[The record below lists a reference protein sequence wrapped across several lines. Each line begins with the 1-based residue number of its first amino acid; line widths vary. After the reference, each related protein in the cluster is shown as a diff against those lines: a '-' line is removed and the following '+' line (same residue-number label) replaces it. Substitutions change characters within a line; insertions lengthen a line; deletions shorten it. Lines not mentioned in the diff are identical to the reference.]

1 MVDFGSIY
9 ASKTFKLK
17 DGRRVLLGWAY
28 ETAAGC
34 ESECSTGTNFTNSLV
49 SISLKPQGCTSGTQY
64 FSLIWQVTIGRLVA
78 CTERR
83 KPLHGSCLHKH
94 HGEGK
99 QGCCYFPASIL
110 GS

>member
-1 MVDFGSIY
+1 MNLCCRVVDFGSIY

-49 SISLKPQGCTSGTQY
+49 SPFTQSLGDASGTQY
-64 FSLIWQVTIGRLVA
+64 FSLVWQVVTGKLVA
-78 CTERR
+78 CS
-83 KPLHGSCLHKH
+83 LHGSSLHKH
-94 HGEGK
+94 LGGGK
-99 QGCCYFPASIL
+99 
-110 GS
+110 

>member
-1 MVDFGSIY
+1 MWLTLRPELALHLVPCDCNTGPAFAACVSARQSLQGRVVKKCECCCRVVDFGSIY

-49 SISLKPQGCTSGTQY
+49 SSSLNS
-64 FSLIWQVTIGRLVA
+64 
-78 CTERR
+78 
-83 KPLHGSCLHKH
+83 
-94 HGEGK
+94 
-99 QGCCYFPASIL
+99 
-110 GS
+110 